1 MKACLCRLFL
11 FLTTRQTI
19 MEESNQ
25 KNLNIAALIV
35 LGFLF
40 VASASQL
47 MMHYQMNVL
56 YTKPLFFSEALE
68 RYFDKIKENSLT
80 CSIVGGIALVPALL
94 FYFFKKPIIAIVIA
108 MLALAYIQTRY
119 SPNDV
124 YELQKSTF
132 LKHWNN

>member
-1 MKACLCRLFL
+1 
-11 FLTTRQTI
+11 

-35 LGFLF
+35 LGCLFLT
-40 VASASQL
+40 SISQL
-47 MMHYQMNVL
+47 IVHYQMNVL
-56 YTKPLFFSEALE
+56 FIKPLLLPEAFE
-68 RYFDKIKENSLT
+68 AYFDTFRENSLT
-80 CSIVGGIALVPALL
+80 CAIVGGMALVPALL

-124 YELQKSTF
+124 YELHKSTF
-132 LKHWNN
+132 FNR